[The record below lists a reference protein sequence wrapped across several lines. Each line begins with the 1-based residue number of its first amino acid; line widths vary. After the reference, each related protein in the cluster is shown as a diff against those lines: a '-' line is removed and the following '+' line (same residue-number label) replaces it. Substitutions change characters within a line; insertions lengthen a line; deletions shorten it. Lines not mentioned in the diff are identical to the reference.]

1 MTNLGVLSLVR
12 AMFKSGSFEIVVAPK
27 SRSFPERRAAVKS
40 VTCLSALLAV
50 GVFCQCSVSWAQAG
64 SAGRSTTSRSQSSPT
79 QPVRVVAQPAPPQ
92 ETVVIPGP
100 LRSFL
105 RMAGISQQIAP
116 EDVLPLL
123 ARNAYATG
131 YLNGV
136 PTEYLRLVDRYLH
149 QARELQMLAGSGGT
163 IRVTTCAEA
172 EPLLSILGYHARPAC
187 GQKDSVLTTADPERA
202 FLTTDSGFPLT
213 ALEEALDNGTP
224 FTYAFPSS
232 RVPVL
237 FSETDWRALSSV
249 KSRGA
254 QSLVDIL
261 LHEPAV
267 DRLYWAL
274 SNSDAETRNALERSP
289 GLGRLLPYGAVLD
302 FYGTQIL
309 IRGGRVVVPGGPSAE
324 AGWKELSGV
333 SPRSPGDFVIAL
345 AGTDNGWLAVYF
357 DTLSRVNVSQQ
368 AYLTTSPRLRR
379 LYEAFREPEPTANPA
394 RAVFR
399 KAPAL
404 LMLFTRLQWGPDG
417 EPRIPG
423 SLDVWKQVLAQK
435 SDSKTV
441 HDWARRSRSWKRPEQ
456 LLECMA
462 GLSRIDTDQ
471 GPLQI
476 YLMLNEVDRRRAAE
490 KRLTP
495 ETVLLLATKFS
506 QLSNWYLVFSEF
518 PDLNDASIAQ
528 FVKVTD
534 AIDGI
539 HDHSLRGNAMGV
551 FQANLGLWQILARQ
565 GEFRDSDLNQSWQQ
579 AVAPFAAI
587 GSPAQLFDAGR
598 TSLGTLMLAASGK
611 SDLSQGEFIELLAG
625 PPQPSAEGQRI
636 RQEMA
641 GRMRAVLED
650 QRLVSLDTL
659 FVLGNGL
666 SRMAQGA
673 PAGSNLIPLAN
684 ELKEFELPRP
694 IFTESEKTEW
704 APGVYANRHSELQ
717 VHVDLTKVIRTPG
730 SRSQLEAARGQ
741 LTPFLRDSLVGLN
754 YAYYEPP
761 GAQLLH
767 NNPLFVRSHD
777 FSGETIMGVTQLW
790 QAPELFNQ
798 GSPAGGGAYLVGS
811 LAELPYVLA
820 TSEEDFIAPKNV
832 QALIWKEVTA
842 NLLVSA
848 TLPRWW
854 NVTSNELHAVSLY
867 QRSGEEL
874 VTAAATNQELRG
886 KVIVILSERLPPQRL
901 GQLEQALAAGD
912 AGASLSRVTPADTLH
927 LAAEFRHN
935 FPQET
940 ASWGTAGGEL
950 DTLIRQYPAEVN
962 LQRISRDFGTP
973 HPVLAQNYACELL
986 NVQPF
991 PAFGGSSS
999 RLLGESWDSSN
1010 LYWARLADEKGY
1022 SPVMLNRL
1030 VPELTRHM
1038 VANIFATDIED
1049 WLALTR
1055 AMKETG
1061 EEFRQGK
1068 IVLPQLTE
1076 AASSNQEMRVQ
1087 EQVSASSAPAGHK

>member
-1 MTNLGVLSLVR
+1 M
-12 AMFKSGSFEIVVAPK
+12 KSA
-27 SRSFPERRAAVKS
+27 
-40 VTCLSALLAV
+40 TCLSALLAV
-50 GVFCQCSVSWAQAG
+50 GVFCQCSVSWAQATD
-64 SAGRSTTSRSQSSPT
+64 AGHSTSSTSSHAPSTTKPAH
-79 QPVRVVAQPAPPQ
+79 PVVHALPQ
-92 ETVVIPGP
+92 ENTVIIPGP

-105 RMAGISQQIAP
+105 RMAGISQQISRD
-116 EDVLPLL
+116 DVLPLL

-136 PTEYLRLVDRYLH
+136 PTEFLRLVDRYLH
-149 QARELQMLAGSGGT
+149 QARELEMLAGSTGT
-163 IRVTTCAEA
+163 IHVANCAEA

-187 GQKDSVLTTADPERA
+187 GQKDSILTTADPERA

-213 ALEEALDNGTP
+213 ALEESLEKGTP

-237 FSETDWRALSSV
+237 FSENEWRALSSA

-274 SNSDAETRNALERSP
+274 ANSDAETRNALARSP
-289 GLGRLLPYGAVLD
+289 GLGRLLPYGPVLD
-302 FYGTQIL
+302 FYGTQIS
-309 IRGGRVVVPGGPSAE
+309 IRGGRVIVPGGPSAE
-324 AGWKELSGV
+324 AGWRELAGA
-333 SPRSPGDFVIAL
+333 SPRAPADFVL
-345 AGTDNGWLAVYF
+345 GLVGTDNGWLAVYF
-357 DTLSRVNVSQQ
+357 DTLARVNATQQ
-368 AYLTTSPRLRR
+368 AYLTASPRLKH
-379 LYEAFREPEPTANPA
+379 LYDAFREPEPNAYPA

-404 LMLFTRLQWGPDG
+404 LMLFTRLQVGPDG

-423 SLDVWKQVLAQK
+423 NLEVWKQILAQK
-435 SDSKTV
+435 SDSKIA
-441 HDWARRSRSWKRPEQ
+441 HDWGKRAHAWKHPDQ
-456 LLECMA
+456 LLEGMA
-462 GLSRIDTDQ
+462 ALSRIDTDQ

-476 YLMLNEVDRRRAAE
+476 YLMLNEVDRRRAAD
-490 KRLTP
+490 KRLSP

-506 QLSNWYLVFSEF
+506 QLSSWYLVFSEF

-534 AIDGI
+534 AIDAI

-565 GEFRDSDLNQSWQQ
+565 GEVRDTDLNQSWQK
-579 AVAPFAAI
+579 AIAPFAAI
-587 GSPAQLFDAGR
+587 NSSAQLFDAGQA
-598 TSLGTLMLAASGK
+598 SLGTLMLAASGK
-611 SDLSQGEFIELLAG
+611 SGLSQGEFVELLAG
-625 PPQPSAEGQRI
+625 PPQQSADGQRI
-636 RQEMA
+636 RDEMA
-641 GRMRAVLED
+641 GKIRAVLED

-659 FVLGNGL
+659 FTLGDGL
-666 SRMAQGA
+666 TRMAQGA
-673 PAGSNLIPLAN
+673 PAGSNLVPLAN

-717 VHVDLTKVIRTPG
+717 VHVDITKVIKAPG
-730 SRSQLEAARGQ
+730 SRPQLEAARGQ

-820 TSEEDFIAPKNV
+820 TTEEDFIAPRNV

-842 NLLVSA
+842 DLLVSA

-854 NVTSNELHAVSLY
+854 NVTPNELHAVSLY
-867 QRSGEEL
+867 QRSGENL
-874 VTAAATNQELRG
+874 ITAASTNDELRG
-886 KVIVILSERLPPQRL
+886 KVIGILSDRLPRQRL
-901 GQLEQALAAGD
+901 GQLERALASGNAS
-912 AGASLSRVTPADTLH
+912 ASLARVTPADTFH
-927 LAAEFRHN
+927 LAVEFRQN

-940 ASWGTAGGEL
+940 ASMGTAGEEL

-999 RLLGESWDSSN
+999 RLLGESWDSTN

-1022 SPVMLNRL
+1022 SPVTLNRL
-1030 VPELTRHM
+1030 VPELTRRM

-1061 EEFRQGK
+1061 EDFRSGK

-1076 AASSNQEMRVQ
+1076 AASSNQEVGVHQ
-1087 EQVSASSAPAGHK
+1087 EQSSVGSAAAGHK